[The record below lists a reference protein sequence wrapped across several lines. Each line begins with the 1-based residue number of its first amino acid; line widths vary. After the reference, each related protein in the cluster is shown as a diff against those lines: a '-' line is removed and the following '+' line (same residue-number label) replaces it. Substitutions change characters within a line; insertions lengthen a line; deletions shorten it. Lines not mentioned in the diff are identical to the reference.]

1 MHDNYKR
8 PCISSSKRSS
18 FNFMMGLRGF
28 ANDKK
33 GKKITPTNFKNNN
46 KKKKKENN
54 VIDFIDY
61 LKNKRIL
68 NQ

>member
-1 MHDNYKR
+1 
-8 PCISSSKRSS
+8 
-18 FNFMMGLRGF
+18 MMGLRGF

-46 KKKKKENN
+46 KKKEKENN

>member
-1 MHDNYKR
+1 MTIARGLVFQAQKDPH
-8 PCISSSKRSS
+8 ST
-18 FNFMMGLRGF
+18 FMMGLRGF

-46 KKKKKENN
+46 KKKEKENN